1 MYPVRKYKVKCVIS
15 YDGTHFHGYQ
25 KQVNKRTVQSELEKT
40 LAQIY
45 PQEKAKLFCSGR
57 TDAGVH
63 AKGQVV
69 HYETDIQ
76 IPKERLLTVFN
87 HQLAKDI
94 YVQSLDYVD
103 LDFHARYSATEK
115 HYKYR
120 IMNTDKR
127 DVFDQDYAYYYPYP
141 LDLAA
146 MQAACPY
153 FVGRHDFTTFSSARS
168 TAKGSKERYL
178 SEVSLTK
185 DEEAYILTL
194 KGNGFLY
201 HMARI
206 IAGVILDCGRGRLAP
221 DEIPHLFE
229 AKNRQAVG
237 RTLPACGLYLWDV
250 KYEER

>member
-15 YDGTHFHGYQ
+15 YNGTHFHGYQ

-45 PQEKAKLFCSGR
+45 PRERPKLYSSGR

-63 AKGQVV
+63 AKGQVI
-69 HYETDIQ
+69 HYETDVK
-76 IPKERLLTVFN
+76 IPKDALLTVFN
-87 HQLAKDI
+87 HQLAKDV
-94 YVQSLDYVD
+94 YVQALDYVD

-120 IMNTDKR
+120 IINTDKR
-127 DVFDQDYAYYYPYP
+127 DVFDQDYAYYHPYP

-146 MQAACPY
+146 MQEACPY

-168 TAKGSKERYL
+168 TAKGSKERHL
-178 SEVSLTK
+178 SEVSLKK
-185 DEEAYILTL
+185 DKEAYILTL

-206 IAGVILDCGRGRLAP
+206 IAGVILDCGRGRINP
-221 DEIPHLFE
+221 DEIPRLFE

-237 RTLPACGLYLWDV
+237 QTLPASGLYLWDV